1 MSIIKKS
8 IGIILAAVL
17 LVFII
22 QNAEGLAR
30 DLELKFLNG
39 EIFTLRLKMGLW
51 LLLFYL
57 LGVLSW
63 MFMDAWRSINRE
75 KKIRAQKKEIKNLQA
90 ELEKLRPKTAE
101 TPAKE
106 IPQETSEDDE

>member
-22 QNAEGLAR
+22 QNANALSN
-30 DLELKFLNG
+30 DMKLQFLNG
-39 EIFTLRLKMGLW
+39 DIFTLQLKTGLW

-57 LGVLSW
+57 MGILSW